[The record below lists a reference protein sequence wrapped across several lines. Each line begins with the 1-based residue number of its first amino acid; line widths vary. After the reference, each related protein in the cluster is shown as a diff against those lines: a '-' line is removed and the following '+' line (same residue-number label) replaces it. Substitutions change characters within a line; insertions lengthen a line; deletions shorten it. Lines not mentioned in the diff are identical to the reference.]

1 MICAI
6 LRKEDTSEKNKKKSY
21 VYYCLFP
28 HQLQFCQHPP
38 ISGLLESQIFSTL
51 AIWLMNI
58 RSDVLLS
65 LTSVVNS
72 VESMTMRPKLYL
84 DVLKMEHRV

>member
-1 MICAI
+1 M
-6 LRKEDTSEKNKKKSY
+6 LFSGKEDASAKNKKKEIICLLLLIPSSTTVLSASFNLWTAGKPNIFYISY
-21 VYYCLFP
+21 
-28 HQLQFCQHPP
+28 
-38 ISGLLESQIFSTL
+38 L
-51 AIWLMNI
+51 ANEH

-65 LTSVVNS
+65 MTSVVNS

>member
-6 LRKEDTSEKNKKKSY
+6 LRKRGCLSKKIKRRKSY

-58 RSDVLLS
+58 GL
-65 LTSVVNS
+65 
-72 VESMTMRPKLYL
+72 MFF
-84 DVLKMEHRV
+84 